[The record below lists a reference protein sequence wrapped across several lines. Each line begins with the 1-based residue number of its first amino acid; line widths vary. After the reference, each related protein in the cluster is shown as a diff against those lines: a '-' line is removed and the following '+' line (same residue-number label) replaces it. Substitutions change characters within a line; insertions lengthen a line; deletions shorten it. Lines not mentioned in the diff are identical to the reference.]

1 MTGGE
6 FDRGLFLFYRF
17 NFIFVRPAAED
28 FVTEFP
34 EVGKVEIVRLD
45 ENFAFLLEQAD
56 EGAGAKVLMG
66 VEAVG
71 GES

>member
-1 MTGGE
+1 MTGSE

-17 NFIFVRPAAED
+17 NFIFVRSAAED

-34 EVGKVEIVRLD
+34 EVGEVEIVRLD

-66 VEAVG
+66 V
-71 GES
+71 